1 MADTDMTYHDVLIV
15 TRSLLPSFH
24 PSIDICRPLF
34 PLHLLYL
41 VQLPLVPCSA
51 MSMKLR
57 ELIRAVRACKTAAEE
72 RAVISRENAM
82 IRTSFKED
90 SPYRHRN
97 VAKLLYIHMLG
108 YPTHHGQLEALKLI
122 AGGNFPE
129 KRIGY
134 LGLMLLLDERQEVLM
149 LVTNSLEK
157 DMDSRNP
164 YIVGLALCSLGNICS
179 AEMARD
185 LCSKVET
192 FFRHQSAYIR
202 KKAALCATR
211 IIRKVPELREQFE
224 KSVLLLLNDKN
235 HAVLLTAVTLI
246 IEMCKIDESVI
257 KRYRKP
263 VVPVLVRLLKN
274 LVLAGYVSEY
284 DVAGITDPF
293 LQSKLIQLLRILG
306 TGNTEASEF
315 MYEILAQV
323 AINTEPTK
331 NPGNVILYECVQT
344 IMAIEADTSSR
355 VLAINILGR
364 FLANRDNNIR
374 YVALAS
380 LCKCVGRDTAAVQR
394 HRNTI
399 VECLK
404 DLDVSIRRRALDLIY
419 ALVTKSNVKTL
430 AKELLTY
437 LALTTGDSEFKT
449 DLTEKIVVVVDRFA
463 PTKHWHV
470 ETIIAVLTTAGSLT
484 KENVATDLILLI
496 LKNPTLHPYAV
507 FKLFFAIRNGTPHLP
522 LIHVALWCIGE
533 YGDYL
538 VSSDG
543 VTRAREVDD
552 TLPQQPVTEQ
562 DVLDVLRSV
571 SHNKDATLLTKE
583 YLLMA
588 LIKLSSRLQ
597 SAEVRSELT
606 ALVATYE
613 SSRHVELQQRSV
625 EYVQLSAEDKT
636 KLRNGLVGRMPVPT
650 KPTKKQ
656 RENEAK
662 EQEEERKKAAREKS
676 SGKKK
681 KKKVETSEEEE
692 EEESEVESEESE
704 EGSEEEE
711 TEEEEEED
719 DETKKKQAEV
729 PKPNGK
735 VVKKS
740 GAKQQQNL
748 FDTDFFA
755 RNAATSTSP
764 TPSVP
769 FSQSPT
775 PRPAVTVDLLSDIFG
790 SAAATAAMQRPPPQ
804 AADLDPFAALNATS
818 PTAASQPL
826 STAAQPAATQ
836 PSAGAGFFPSAAAA
850 SPAAA
855 SANSQTFPP
864 ATVFDKDGLS
874 ITFLYSRNPAT
885 PATLNVTAL
894 FSNRTAAEFTAFD
907 FQVAVAKNAVTLTM
921 QPASSSVVPP
931 SSEQRVRQ
939 ELVLH
944 NSMYGQK
951 KLVIR
956 VRISYTTDGRQVVE
970 TATIGQFPD

>member
-1 MADTDMTYHDVLIV
+1 MYEQNSQQPNQQEMMTIDIAHPHCYFPSAH
-15 TRSLLPSFH
+15 TRTRPISHLSSHSILRLLP
-24 PSIDICRPLF
+24 LF
-34 PLHLLYL
+34 SPAAP
-41 VQLPLVPCSA
+41 V

-192 FFRHQSAYIR
+192 FFRHTSAYIR

-246 IEMCKIDESVI
+246 IDMCKIDESVI

-293 LQSKLIQLLRILG
+293 LQSKLIQLLRVLG

-399 VECLK
+399 VECFP
-404 DLDVSIRRRALDLIY
+404 
-419 ALVTKSNVKTL
+419 
-430 AKELLTY
+430 E
-437 LALTTGDSEFKT
+437 
-449 DLTEKIVVVVDRFA
+449 VDTR
-463 PTKHWHV
+463 
-470 ETIIAVLTTAGSLT
+470 VLTNYG
-484 KENVATDLILLI
+484 
-496 LKNPTLHPYAV
+496 
-507 FKLFFAIRNGTPHLP
+507 FLFLNQI
-522 LIHVALWCIGE
+522 
-533 YGDYL
+533 
-538 VSSDG
+538 
-543 VTRAREVDD
+543 
-552 TLPQQPVTEQ
+552 
-562 DVLDVLRSV
+562 
-571 SHNKDATLLTKE
+571 
-583 YLLMA
+583 
-588 LIKLSSRLQ
+588 
-597 SAEVRSELT
+597 
-606 ALVATYE
+606 
-613 SSRHVELQQRSV
+613 
-625 EYVQLSAEDKT
+625 
-636 KLRNGLVGRMPVPT
+636 
-650 KPTKKQ
+650 
-656 RENEAK
+656 
-662 EQEEERKKAAREKS
+662 EE
-676 SGKKK
+676 
-681 KKKVETSEEEE
+681 
-692 EEESEVESEESE
+692 
-704 EGSEEEE
+704 
-711 TEEEEEED
+711 
-719 DETKKKQAEV
+719 KQAAGLEV
-729 PKPNGK
+729 
-735 VVKKS
+735 
-740 GAKQQQNL
+740 L
-748 FDTDFFA
+748 FGCYDVA
-755 RNAATSTSP
+755 SKEVQYST
-764 TPSVP
+764 
-769 FSQSPT
+769 
-775 PRPAVTVDLLSDIFG
+775 G
-790 SAAATAAMQRPPPQ
+790 
-804 AADLDPFAALNATS
+804 
-818 PTAASQPL
+818 
-826 STAAQPAATQ
+826 
-836 PSAGAGFFPSAAAA
+836 
-850 SPAAA
+850 
-855 SANSQTFPP
+855 
-864 ATVFDKDGLS
+864 
-874 ITFLYSRNPAT
+874 
-885 PATLNVTAL
+885 
-894 FSNRTAAEFTAFD
+894 E
-907 FQVAVAKNAVTLTM
+907 
-921 QPASSSVVPP
+921 
-931 SSEQRVRQ
+931 
-939 ELVLH
+939 
-944 NSMYGQK
+944 
-951 KLVIR
+951 LVIR
-956 VRISYTTDGRQVVE
+956 VKQPRNWVEFTSNGEAEQWDDASGPYGRIAARKEDIRSKHVSLRVT
-970 TATIGQFPD
+970 PDHIMFVQTGNKNITKKGNHSPPACLPSCN

>member
-1 MADTDMTYHDVLIV
+1 
-15 TRSLLPSFH
+15 
-24 PSIDICRPLF
+24 
-34 PLHLLYL
+34 
-41 VQLPLVPCSA
+41 
-51 MSMKLR
+51 MKLR

-90 SPYRHRN
+90 SVYRHRN

-179 AEMARD
+179 SEMARD
-185 LCSKVET
+185 LCSKCET

-374 YVALAS
+374 YVALAA

-399 VECLK
+399 VENLK

-437 LALTTGDSEFKT
+437 LALTTGDTEFKA
-449 DLTEKIVVVVDRFA
+449 DLTDKIVAVVDKYA

-496 LKNPTLHPYAV
+496 LKNPPLHAYSV
-507 FKLFFAIRNGTPHLP
+507 FKLFLAIRNGTPHLP

-538 VSSDG
+538 VSNDG
-543 VTRAREVDD
+543 VARAKEVDD
-552 TLPQQPVTEQ
+552 TVVQQPVTET
-562 DVLDVLRSV
+562 DVLDVLRAASQ
-571 SHNKDATLLTKE
+571 NKEATLLTKE

-597 SAEVRSELT
+597 SADVKSELSK
-606 ALVATYE
+606 LVATFE

-625 EYVQLSAEDKT
+625 EYVQLSADDKT

-662 EQEEERKKAAREKS
+662 EQEEEKKRASREKS
-676 SGKKK
+676 SGKKSKKDK
-681 KKKVETSEEEE
+681 KKKVESEEDED
-692 EEESEVESEESE
+692 EEESEDS
-704 EGSEEEE
+704 EEE
-711 TEEEEEED
+711 TEDESEEADEEEEED
-719 DETKKKQAEV
+719 EVTKKKQTEV

-735 VVKKS
+735 VAKK
-740 GAKQQQNL
+740 AAAPQPNL
-748 FDTDFFA
+748 LDLDIFA
-755 RNAATSTSP
+755 SNPPSTSP
-764 TPSVP
+764 SPSVP
-769 FSQSPT
+769 FAQSQSPT
-775 PRPAVTVDLLSDIFG
+775 PGVPAVNIDFLSDMFG
-790 SAAATAAMQRPPPQ
+790 SAAANDVMSRPPPK

-818 PTAASQPL
+818 PTAQAAS
-826 STAAQPAATQ
+826 T
-836 PSAGAGFFPSAAAA
+836 PSAAGGFFPSASAA
-850 SPAAA
+850 SPSTA
-855 SANSQTFPP
+855 SSSSSSQTFPP
-864 ATVFDKDGLS
+864 ATVYDKDGLVV
-874 ITFLYSRNPAT
+874 TFLYSRNPAT

-907 FQVAVAKNAVTLTM
+907 FQVAVAKTSTLTM
-921 QPASSSVVPP
+921 QPP
-931 SSEQRVRQ
+931 SSNVLPANSEQKVRQ
-939 ELVLH
+939 ELTLH
-944 NSMYGQK
+944 NTLHGQK
-951 KLVIR
+951 KLVIK
-956 VRISYTTDGRQVVE
+956 VRISYTTEGRQVLE
-970 TATIGQFPD
+970 QATIGQFPD

>member
-1 MADTDMTYHDVLIV
+1 
-15 TRSLLPSFH
+15 
-24 PSIDICRPLF
+24 
-34 PLHLLYL
+34 
-41 VQLPLVPCSA
+41 

-246 IEMCKIDESVI
+246 IEMCKVDETVI

-293 LQSKLIQLLRILG
+293 LQSKLIQLLRVLG

-394 HRNTI
+394 HRNI
-399 VECLK
+399 VVECLK
-404 DLDVSIRRRALDLIY
+404 DADVSIRRRALDLIY
-419 ALVTKSNVKTL
+419 ALVTKSNIKTL

-437 LALTTGDSEFKT
+437 LALTTGDSEFKA
-449 DLTEKIVVVVDRFA
+449 DLTDKIVVVVDKFA
-463 PTKHWHV
+463 PSKQWHV
-470 ETIIAVLTTAGSLT
+470 ETIIAVLISAGSLT

-507 FKLFFAIRNGTPHLP
+507 FKLFSAIRHGTPHLP
-522 LIHVALWCIGE
+522 LLHVALWCIGE

-543 VTRAREVDD
+543 VARAREVDD
-552 TLPQQPVTEQ
+552 TMVQQQALTER
-562 DVLDVLRSV
+562 DVLEVLKAASV
-571 SHNKDATLLTKE
+571 NKDATLLTKE

-597 SAEVRSELT
+597 SADVRSELT

-625 EYVQLSAEDKT
+625 EYVQLSTEDKT

-662 EQEEERKKAAREKS
+662 EQEEERKKAARERSSSASSSKS
-676 SGKKK
+676 SKKK
-681 KKKVETSEEEE
+681 KKKKSKKEETSEEEEDSDEESEESDEESEEEE
-692 EEESEVESEESE
+692 EEEQ
-704 EGSEEEE
+704 
-711 TEEEEEED
+711 EEED

-735 VVKKS
+735 VVKKA
-740 GAKQQQNL
+740 GAQQQKNL
-748 FDTDFFA
+748 LDMDFFA
-755 RNAATSTSP
+755 QNATTSTSP
-764 TPSVP
+764 LPSVP

-804 AADLDPFAALNATS
+804 AADLDPFAALNAPS
-818 PTAASQPL
+818 PS
-826 STAAQPAATQ
+826 AATQ
-836 PSAGAGFFPSAAAA
+836 TAATSPSLSNATQPTTASSASGFFPSASGSSSTAA
-850 SPAAA
+850 SPNGQ
-855 SANSQTFPP
+855 SFPP
-864 ATVFDKDGLS
+864 ATVFEKDGLS
-874 ITFLYSRNPAT
+874 ITFLYSRSVAS
-885 PATLNVTAL
+885 PATLSVTAL
-894 FSNRTAAEFTAFD
+894 FSNHTAADFTVFD

-921 QPASSSVVPP
+921 QPASGSVVPAH
-931 SSEQRVRQ
+931 SEQRVRQ

-944 NSMYGQK
+944 NSLYGQK
-951 KLVIR
+951 RLVIK
-956 VRISYTTDGRQVVE
+956 VKISYTTDGRQVVE
-970 TATIGQFPD
+970 TATINQFPD

>member
-1 MADTDMTYHDVLIV
+1 
-15 TRSLLPSFH
+15 
-24 PSIDICRPLF
+24 
-34 PLHLLYL
+34 
-41 VQLPLVPCSA
+41 

-246 IEMCKIDESVI
+246 IEMCKMDEAVI
-257 KRYRKP
+257 KRYRRP

-293 LQSKLIQLLRILG
+293 LQSKLIQLLRVLG

-374 YVALAS
+374 YVALAA

-419 ALVTKSNVKTL
+419 ALVTRSNVKTL

-449 DLTEKIVVVVDRFA
+449 DLTDKIVVVVDRFA
-463 PTKHWHV
+463 PSKHWHV

-496 LKNPTLHPYAV
+496 LKNPALHPYAA
-507 FKLFFAIRNGTPHLP
+507 FKLFTAVRNGTPHLP

-543 VTRAREVDD
+543 VARAREVDD
-552 TLPQQPVTEQ
+552 TLPQQPATER
-562 DVLDVLRSV
+562 DVLDVLRAV
-571 SHNKDATLLTKE
+571 SQNKDATLLTKE

-597 SAEVRSELT
+597 TPDVRTELS
-606 ALVATYE
+606 ALVGTFE

-662 EQEEERKKAAREKS
+662 EQEEERKRAAREKG
-676 SGKKK
+676 SGGSKHKKK
-681 KKKVETSEEEE
+681 KSKKKTKAEASEDEEEE
-692 EEESEVESEESE
+692 TEDDSEDSDEDSD
-704 EGSEEEE
+704 EEEE

-735 VVKKS
+735 VAKKS
-740 GAKQQQNL
+740 AGQQQQNL

-755 RNAATSTSP
+755 QNAATSTSP

-790 SAAATAAMQRPPPQ
+790 TAAATAAMQRPPPQ
-804 AADLDPFAALNATS
+804 AADLDPFAALNTS
-818 PTAASQPL
+818 SASAVPASQTLSPATAQNAAPL
-826 STAAQPAATQ
+826 SPAVPGFPSTA
-836 PSAGAGFFPSAAAA
+836 PSAATS
-850 SPAAA
+850 SPATN
-855 SANSQTFPP
+855 ANTQTFPP
-864 ATVFDKDGLS
+864 ATVFDKDGLAVS
-874 ITFLYSRNPAT
+874 FLYSRNPAT

-894 FSNRTAAEFTAFD
+894 FSNRTAAEFTSFD

-921 QPASSSVVPP
+921 QPATSTVLPAN
-931 SSEQRVRQ
+931 SEQRVRQ
-939 ELVLH
+939 ELVLQ
-944 NSMYGQK
+944 NSLHGQK
-951 KLVIR
+951 KLVIK
-956 VRISYTTDGRQVVE
+956 VRLSYTTEGRQVVE

>member
-1 MADTDMTYHDVLIV
+1 
-15 TRSLLPSFH
+15 
-24 PSIDICRPLF
+24 
-34 PLHLLYL
+34 
-41 VQLPLVPCSA
+41 
-51 MSMKLR
+51 MKLR

-293 LQSKLIQLLRILG
+293 LQSKLIQLLRVLG

-437 LALTTGDSEFKT
+437 LALTTGDSEFKA
-449 DLTEKIVVVVDRFA
+449 DLTDKIVVVVDKFA
-463 PTKHWHV
+463 PSKHWHV

-496 LKNPTLHPYAV
+496 LKNPALHAYSV
-507 FKLFFAIRNGTPHLP
+507 FKLFLAIRNGTPHLP

-538 VSSDG
+538 VSNDG
-543 VTRAREVDD
+543 VARAKEVDD
-552 TLPQQPVTEQ
+552 TMPLQEPVTER
-562 DVLDVLRSV
+562 DVLDVLKGVSV
-571 SHNKDATLLTKE
+571 NKEATLLTKE

-597 SAEVRSELT
+597 SADVKSELT

-625 EYVQLSAEDKT
+625 EYVQLSADDKT

-656 RENEAK
+656 RETEAK
-662 EQEEERKKAAREKS
+662 EQEEERKRASREKA

-681 KKKVETSEEEE
+681 KKKAESEEEE
-692 EEESEVESEESE
+692 EEESDEEDDE
-704 EGSEEEE
+704 EDEDEDEEE
-711 TEEEEEED
+711 EEEEEED
-719 DETKKKQAEV
+719 AETKKKQTEV

-735 VVKKS
+735 VAKK
-740 GAKQQQNL
+740 AAPQQPNL
-748 FDTDFFA
+748 LDLDIFA
-755 RNAATSTSP
+755 AAPPSSSP
-764 TPSVP
+764 TPSAP

-775 PRPAVTVDLLSDIFG
+775 PAAPAVNIDFLSDMFG
-790 SAAATAAMQRPPPQ
+790 SAAANDVMSRPPPQ

-818 PTAASQPL
+818 PTAARGAPA
-826 STAAQPAATQ
+826 TAQVAASPAA
-836 PSAGAGFFPSAAAA
+836 PSAAGGFFPSASAA
-850 SPAAA
+850 SPTAA
-855 SANSQTFPP
+855 SANTQTFPP
-864 ATVFDKDGLS
+864 ANVFDKDGLVV
-874 ITFLYSRNPAT
+874 TFQYARNPAT
-885 PATLNVTAL
+885 PATLAVTAL
-894 FSNRTAAEFTAFD
+894 FSNRTAADFTAFD

-921 QPASSSVVPP
+921 QPP
-931 SSEQRVRQ
+931 SGNVLPANSEQRVKQ
-939 ELVLH
+939 ELTLH

-951 KLVIR
+951 KLVIK